1 MTGDLEIDEAL
12 RRASRARRPSAEFER
27 SLRRELF
34 GDAGVGVGDAAVG
47 ADAAD
52 AVVDAAV
59 GEEFDVV
66 TIGSRGARLEE
77 PPRRRGRRMAV
88 LVAATVTL
96 VVGVVAVELMGP
108 RPVVVEV
115 AGDPTPTNPT
125 PTNPTPTNPTPTDP
139 DAGTTSVNERVAAA
153 CDAFDEAA
161 FGQRTRTEVLGPT
174 ARQILTTDEEVRD
187 ATLRIRSAHRSFI
200 ADLERAGVDPST
212 FAVTSTRIDARV
224 SRTLTLLDEG
234 RLDLA
239 ISELST
245 IEELLIE
252 TGRALIDQGVVA
264 CS

>member
-12 RRASRARRPSAEFER
+12 RRAGRARRPSAEFER

-34 GDAGVGVGDAAVG
+34 GDADAAVDAAVG

-88 LVAATVTL
+88 LVAAAVTL

-187 ATLRIRSAHRSFI
+187 TALRIRSAHRSFI

>member
-52 AVVDAAV
+52 AVGAAV

-88 LVAATVTL
+88 LVAAAVTL

-115 AGDPTPTNPT
+115 AGD
-125 PTNPTPTNPTPTDP
+125 PTPTNPTPTDP

-187 ATLRIRSAHRSFI
+187 TALRIRSAHRSFI

>member
-125 PTNPTPTNPTPTDP
+125 PTDP

-212 FAVTSTRIDARV
+212 FAVTSTRIYARV

>member
-1 MTGDLEIDEAL
+1 M
-12 RRASRARRPSAEFER
+12 
-27 SLRRELF
+27 
-34 GDAGVGVGDAAVG
+34 
-47 ADAAD
+47 
-52 AVVDAAV
+52 
-59 GEEFDVV
+59 

-88 LVAATVTL
+88 LVAAAVTL

-115 AGDPTPTNPT
+115 AGDPTPTDPTPGDPT
-125 PTNPTPTNPTPTDP
+125 PTDPTPTDP

-161 FGQRTRTEVLGPT
+161 FGQRTRTEVLGLT

-187 ATLRIRSAHRSFI
+187 TALRIRSAHRSFI

>member
-52 AVVDAAV
+52 AVGAAV

-125 PTNPTPTNPTPTDP
+125 PTDP

-187 ATLRIRSAHRSFI
+187 SALRIRSAHRSFI

>member
-12 RRASRARRPSAEFER
+12 RRAGRARRPSAEFER

-34 GDAGVGVGDAAVG
+34 GDADAAVDAAVG

-115 AGDPTPTNPT
+115 AGDPTPTDPTPGDPT
-125 PTNPTPTNPTPTDP
+125 PTDPTPTDP